1 MPPIL
6 RLILPLL
13 LLFLAAFADDNTTL
27 NFEQL
32 RKNYEKGQNFWFGIY
47 REKKKITQTQERI
60 EAIRKRLETKLKSA
74 ERKELQEELSEQNAK
89 LEMLQ
94 DLDQRYSKSI
104 DISLKELETL
114 EINFFTFLTGSPR
127 RKVIEF
133 TRQLDTIRSEYE
145 SSLTYIDSTFEQ
157 ASTLLSTVTNP
168 SELDAIKSFMAELEE
183 TRLYFIR
190 SLELLM
196 QQYQSLRTY
205 DRIIKRKMTDYQEHD
220 LLLIG
225 ISFLIVAFMIT
236 AMLAA
241 RRLVAHYVPDE
252 DRQFAFRHSI
262 NLIATLLIVLIL
274 IFFYIEKVTHALT
287 VLGFI
292 GVGLTIVLKE
302 MWLNI
307 AGWLYISFSRVIR
320 IGDRIMMTDQTK
332 PVIGDVIGISPTR
345 ITLYE
350 MINHT
355 SAVELKRAGRI
366 AVVPTNFIFS
376 HAFYNYTHENMKTL
390 YDLIEIDLHID
401 SDLER
406 AEHLAT
412 EIIET
417 LTSRY
422 IDLTNRQFDSIQK
435 RYEVRNLNFKPQIQF
450 LMNNDK
456 NCIRMY
462 LWFIAPYRDIL
473 NTRSQVLKELL
484 KTFRQEPSIL
494 WYEE

>member
-1 MPPIL
+1 MI
-6 RLILPLL
+6 RLLLPLL
-13 LLFLAAFADDNTTL
+13 LLFLAVSATADESNTSIS
-27 NFEQL
+27 FEQL
-32 RKNYEKGQNFWFGIY
+32 RKEYERGQNIWFGIY

-60 EAIRKRLETKLKSA
+60 DTIRKRLELKLKSS
-74 ERKELQEELSEQNAK
+74 ERKQLQEELTEQSSK

-104 DISLKELETL
+104 DISLKELENL
-114 EINFFTFLTGSPR
+114 EINLFTFLTGSPR
-127 RKVIEF
+127 RKIIEF
-133 TRQLDTIRSEYE
+133 TRQLDTIKSEYE
-145 SSLTYIDSTFEQ
+145 SSLTHIDTTFDE
-157 ASTLLSTVTNP
+157 ASALLTTVNNP
-168 SELDAIKSFMAELEE
+168 TKLEAIKNFMGELEE

-205 DRIIKRKMTDYQEHD
+205 DRIIKRKMMDYREHD

-225 ISFLIVAFMIT
+225 ISFLIVSFMIT
-236 AMLAA
+236 AMLVA

-252 DRQFAFRHSI
+252 DRQFAYRHSI
-262 NLIATLLIVLIL
+262 NLIATLLIVVIL

-320 IGDRIMMTDQTK
+320 IGDRIMMTDQTRS
-332 PVIGDVIGISPTR
+332 VIGDVIGISPTR

-366 AVVPTNFIFS
+366 AVLPTNFIFS
-376 HAFYNYTHENMKTL
+376 HAFYNYTHENIKTL

-422 IDLTNRQFDSIQK
+422 IDLTNRQFGSIQK

-450 LMNNDK
+450 LMNNEK

-473 NTRSQVLKELL
+473 NTRSQVLKELI
-484 KTFRQEPSIL
+484 KTFKQEPSIL
-494 WYEE
+494 WYQD